1 MFILLHNKQMKN
13 ILSLIIIFF
22 GLSVNSNSNEL
33 TNNLKSSLDQLL
45 NETLS
50 EMFPMAE
57 FGLSTG
63 NTNEVTG
70 SILVINPLSDINNK
84 NTSTFFQ
91 GSLFLSDDSR
101 ETINL
106 GLATRKL
113 VSENTML
120 LGANVFYD
128 HELDYDHQRAS
139 IGLEAITSV
148 GSITYNEYWG
158 LSGKKT
164 GVGNFKEEAVDG
176 RDLSVGIPLP
186 YLPTTSLNVRSF
198 KWNGVDGASDL
209 EGNDFSLRARIS
221 RFNVEMGHRD
231 FDGVTEDEDFVRI
244 TYICCKNEYEKFE
257 ISDKAFSGV
266 SVENK
271 RFAKVEREN
280 LIVKQKEM
288 SLTVIGF

>member
-1 MFILLHNKQMKN
+1 MRN
-13 ILSLIIIFF
+13 ILSFIIIFF
-22 GLSVNSNSNEL
+22 GFTVNSNSNEL
-33 TNNLKSSLDQLL
+33 TNNLRSNIDQLL
-45 NETLS
+45 NETLG
-50 EMFPMAE
+50 EIFPMAE

-70 SILVINPLSDINNK
+70 NIIVINPLSDINNK
-84 NTSTFFQ
+84 STSTFFQ

-106 GLATRKL
+106 GLAQRKL
-113 VSENTML
+113 VSEDTML

-128 HELDYDHQRAS
+128 HELDHNHQRAS
-139 IGLEAITSV
+139 IGLDAITSV
-148 GSITYNEYWG
+148 GAITYNEYWG

-164 GVGNFKEEAVDG
+164 GVDNFKEEALDG
-176 RDLSVGIPLP
+176 RDLSVGIPFP
-186 YLPTTSLNVRSF
+186 YLPTTSVNLRSF
-198 KWNGVDGASDL
+198 KWIGVDGTDDL

-221 RFNVEMGHRD
+221 RFNFEVGHRD
-231 FDGVTEDEDFVRI
+231 FDGASDDEDFARI
-244 TYICCKNEYEKFE
+244 TYTCCKNEYEKFE

-271 RFAKVEREN
+271 RFAKIEREN

-288 SLTVIGF
+288 NLSIIGF

>member
-1 MFILLHNKQMKN
+1 MKN

-22 GLSVNSNSNEL
+22 GFTVNSNSNEL
-33 TNNLKSSLDQLL
+33 TNNLKSSIDQLL

-106 GLATRKL
+106 GLAKRKL
-113 VSENTML
+113 VSEGTML

-128 HELDYDHQRAS
+128 HELDHNHQRAS
-139 IGLEAITSV
+139 IGFETITSV
-148 GSITYNEYWG
+148 GAITYNEYWG

-198 KWNGVDGASDL
+198 KWNGIDGASDL

-288 SLTVIGF
+288 NLTVIGF

>member
-1 MFILLHNKQMKN
+1 MRN
-13 ILSLIIIFF
+13 ILSFIIIFF
-22 GLSVNSNSNEL
+22 GFTVNSNSNEL
-33 TNNLKSSLDQLL
+33 TNNLRSNIDQLL

-50 EMFPMAE
+50 EIFPMAE

-70 SILVINPLSDINNK
+70 NIIVINPLSDINNK
-84 NTSTFFQ
+84 STSTFFQ

-106 GLATRKL
+106 GLAQRKL
-113 VSENTML
+113 VSEDTML

-128 HELDYDHQRAS
+128 HELDHNHQRAS
-139 IGLEAITSV
+139 IGLDAITSV
-148 GSITYNEYWG
+148 GAITYNEYWG

-164 GVGNFKEEAVDG
+164 GVDNFKEEALDG
-176 RDLSVGIPLP
+176 RDLSVGIPFP
-186 YLPTTSLNVRSF
+186 YLPTTSVNLRSF
-198 KWNGVDGASDL
+198 KWIGVDGTEDL
-209 EGNDFSLRARIS
+209 EGNDFSLRARVS
-221 RFNVEMGHRD
+221 RFNFEVGHRD
-231 FDGVTEDEDFVRI
+231 FDGASDDEDFARI
-244 TYICCKNEYEKFE
+244 TYTCCKNEYEKFE

-271 RFAKVEREN
+271 RFAKIEREN

-288 SLTVIGF
+288 NLSIIGF

>member
-1 MFILLHNKQMKN
+1 MKK

-22 GLSVNSNSNEL
+22 AFTVNANSNEL
-33 TNNLKSSLDQLL
+33 ANNLKSKIDQLL

-70 SILVINPLSDINNK
+70 SIIVINPLSDIENK
-84 NTSTFFQ
+84 STSTFFQ

-106 GLATRKL
+106 GLAKRKL
-113 VSENTML
+113 VSEGTML

-128 HELDYDHQRAS
+128 HELDHNHQRAS
-139 IGLEAITSV
+139 IGLDAITSV
-148 GSITYNEYWG
+148 GAITYNEYWG

-164 GVGNFKEEAVDG
+164 GVDNFKEEALDG
-176 RDLSVGIPLP
+176 RDLSVGIPFP
-186 YLPTTSLNVRSF
+186 YLPTTSVNLRSF
-198 KWNGVDGASDL
+198 KWIGVDGTEDL

-221 RFNVEMGHRD
+221 RFNFEVGHRD
-231 FDGVTEDEDFVRI
+231 FDGVSDDEDFARI
-244 TYICCKNEYEKFE
+244 TYTCCKNEYEKFE

-271 RFAKVEREN
+271 RFAKIEREN

-288 SLTVIGF
+288 NLSIIGF

>member
-1 MFILLHNKQMKN
+1 MKN

-22 GLSVNSNSNEL
+22 GFTVNSNSNEL
-33 TNNLKSSLDQLL
+33 TNNLKSSLDKLL

-139 IGLEAITSV
+139 IGLDAITSV

-221 RFNVEMGHRD
+221 RFNVEMGHRN

>member
-1 MFILLHNKQMKN
+1 MRN
-13 ILSLIIIFF
+13 ILSFIIIFF
-22 GLSVNSNSNEL
+22 GFTVNSNSNEL
-33 TNNLKSSLDQLL
+33 TNNLRSNIDQLL

-50 EMFPMAE
+50 EIFPMAE

-70 SILVINPLSDINNK
+70 NIIVINPLSDINNK
-84 NTSTFFQ
+84 STSTFFQ

-106 GLATRKL
+106 GLAQRKL
-113 VSENTML
+113 VSEDTML

-128 HELDYDHQRAS
+128 HELDHNHQRAS
-139 IGLEAITSV
+139 IGLDAITSV
-148 GSITYNEYWG
+148 GAITYNEYWG

-164 GVGNFKEEAVDG
+164 GVDNFKEEALDG
-176 RDLSVGIPLP
+176 RDLSVGIPFP
-186 YLPTTSLNVRSF
+186 YLPTTSVNLRSF
-198 KWNGVDGASDL
+198 KWIGVDGTDDL

-221 RFNVEMGHRD
+221 RFNFEVGHRD
-231 FDGVTEDEDFVRI
+231 FDGASDDEDFARI
-244 TYICCKNEYEKFE
+244 TYTCCKNEYEKFE

-271 RFAKVEREN
+271 RFAKIEREN

-288 SLTVIGF
+288 NLSIIGF

>member
-1 MFILLHNKQMKN
+1 MKK

-22 GLSVNSNSNEL
+22 AFTVNANSNEL
-33 TNNLKSSLDQLL
+33 ANNLKSKIDQLL

-70 SILVINPLSDINNK
+70 SIIVINPLSDIENK
-84 NTSTFFQ
+84 STSTFFQ

-101 ETINL
+101 ETINF
-106 GLATRKL
+106 GLAKRKL
-113 VSENTML
+113 VSEGTML

-128 HELDYDHQRAS
+128 HELDHNHQRAS

-148 GSITYNEYWG
+148 GAITYNEYWG

-164 GVGNFKEEAVDG
+164 GVDNFKEEALDG
-176 RDLSVGIPLP
+176 RDLSVGIPFP
-186 YLPTTSLNVRSF
+186 YLPTTSLNIRSF
-198 KWNGVDGASDL
+198 KWNGVDGAGDL

-221 RFNVEMGHRD
+221 GFSLEVGHRD
-231 FDGVTEDEDFVRI
+231 FDGVSEDEDFARI
-244 TYICCKNEYEKFE
+244 TYTCCKNEYEKFE

-288 SLTVIGF
+288 NLTVIGF

>member
-1 MFILLHNKQMKN
+1 MRHILL
-13 ILSLIIIFF
+13 LITIYF
-22 GLSVNSNSNEL
+22 GFTANVNSNEL
-33 TNNLKSSLDQLL
+33 TNNLKSGIDQFL
-45 NETLS
+45 NETLG

-70 SILVINPLSDINNK
+70 SIILINPLSDIDNK

-101 ETINL
+101 ETINI

-113 VSENTML
+113 VTKDTML

-128 HELDYDHQRAS
+128 HELDHNHQRAS

-158 LSGKKT
+158 LSGKKS
-164 GVGNFKEEAVDG
+164 GVDNFKEEALDG

-186 YLPTTSLNVRSF
+186 YLPTTSLNIRSF
-198 KWNGVDGASDL
+198 IWDGADSASDL
-209 EGNDFSLRARIS
+209 EGNDFSLRAKIS
-221 RFNVEMGHRD
+221 RFNFEVGHRD
-231 FDGVTEDEDFVRI
+231 FDGVTEVEDFARI
-244 TYICCKNEYEKFE
+244 TYRCCKNDYEKFE

-288 SLTVIGF
+288 NLTVIGF

>member
-1 MFILLHNKQMKN
+1 MKN

-22 GLSVNSNSNEL
+22 GFTVNSNSNEL
-33 TNNLKSSLDQLL
+33 TNNLKSSLDKLL

-128 HELDYDHQRAS
+128 HELDYNHQRAS

-198 KWNGVDGASDL
+198 KWNGVDGADDL

-221 RFNVEMGHRD
+221 RFNVELGHRN